1 MAEPAALAWRDRR
14 WAIAAAA
21 ACGLP
26 LLVLLPVG
34 LALGLV
40 ATGAIGALATRRTAW
55 PAWLRALLALLLG
68 AAVFGAYDFRFGR
81 DAGCA
86 MLLAMLALKVA
97 ESRSLRDARSLVGFG
112 LFAGFA
118 AFLQD
123 QGLLT
128 MALAVPG
135 LVLAL
140 AAAQRLAEAEAGLA
154 APAAV
159 GARVRG
165 VGRALA
171 LALPLALVGFWLFP
185 RLATPL
191 WGLPQNAAAM
201 PGVSGEMAPGDW
213 LELLVDDSPAFRVR
227 FLDPA
232 PPPPRMYWR
241 GVVLWDFD
249 GQRWTR
255 RPGFGAPPALAP
267 VGPPIRYEVTLEPT
281 ERRFLFSLDLPRAAP
296 EGARIG
302 ADFGVVAE
310 APVRS
315 VLRYANTAWEFDA
328 AGWTLPEAQRAA
340 ALSLPPDRNP
350 RAAAAARAWRDAGAD
365 DAQVVRE
372 ALAWF
377 GREFSYSL
385 LPPPLGRERVDEFL
399 FETRVGYCEHFASA
413 FVVLMRSAGVPARV
427 VTGYAGGRRNRI
439 DDEWVVRN
447 SDAHAWAEVWLVGR
461 GWVRVDP
468 TAAVPQDRI
477 LDDGDGPPGP
487 GRDAAE
493 SPLLGLLDVADWIRA
508 GWTDLVLGYDAARQ
522 AMLLRPFGIARAS
535 GQQVAMAF
543 IVAAGLALGLTLLV
557 MLRGRVREPDP
568 LLRAWRRFVRR
579 FAGGPADKRADEPA
593 GAWAERLAE
602 AYPRDAGALRALV
615 ADFEALRYAPPGE
628 GRDAAARQALAHRLR
643 GFRPRRTSHHRA

>member
-1 MAEPAALAWRDRR
+1 MAEHAVLAWRDRR
-14 WAIAAAA
+14 WAIAAAV

-34 LALGLV
+34 LALGLA
-40 ATGAIGALATRRTAW
+40 ATGAIGAAATRRAPW
-55 PAWLRALLALLLG
+55 PAWLRALLAVLLG
-68 AAVFGAYDFRFGR
+68 AGVFGAYDFRLGR

-86 MLLAMLALKVA
+86 MLLAMLALKIA
-97 ESRSLRDARSLVGFG
+97 ESRTLRDARSLVGFG

-123 QGLLT
+123 QGPLT

-135 LVLAL
+135 LAVAL
-140 AAAQRLAEAEAGLA
+140 AAAQRLAEAEAGVPDP
-154 APAAV
+154 APP
-159 GARVRG
+159 GPRLRG
-165 VGRALA
+165 IGRALA

-191 WGLPQNAAAM
+191 WGLPQNAAAS

-255 RPGFGAPPALAP
+255 RPGFGAPPELAP
-267 VGPPIRYEVTLEPT
+267 VGAPIRYEVTLEPT

-302 ADFGVVAE
+302 ADFGVVADE
-310 APVRS
+310 PVRS
-315 VLRYANTAWEFDA
+315 VRRYANTAWTLDVA
-328 AGWTLPEAQRAA
+328 AWTLPGEQRAA
-340 ALSLPPDRNP
+340 ALALPPGGNP
-350 RAAAAARAWRDAGAD
+350 RAVAAAQAWRAAGAD

-372 ALAWF
+372 AIAWF
-377 GREFSYSL
+377 ARDFSYSL

-399 FETRVGYCEHFASA
+399 FDTRVGYCEHFASA
-413 FVVLMRSAGVPARV
+413 FVVLMRAAGVPARV

-447 SDAHAWAEVWLVGR
+447 ADAHAWAEVWLDGR

-468 TAAVPQDRI
+468 TAAVPENRI
-477 LDDGDGPPGP
+477 LDDGGGPPGP
-487 GRDAAE
+487 GRDAVD
-493 SPLLGLLDVADWIRA
+493 SPLLGLLDVADWVRA

-522 AMLLRPFGIARAS
+522 AMLLRPFGIERAS
-535 GQQVAMAF
+535 GQQVAVAF
-543 IVAAGLALGLTLLV
+543 IAAAGLALGLTLLV

-579 FAGGPADKRADEPA
+579 FAGGPADKRPDEPA
-593 GAWAERLAE
+593 GAWARRLAE
-602 AYPRDAGALRALV
+602 AYPHQADALLALV
-615 ADFEALRYAPPGE
+615 ADFEALRYAPPGDVD
-628 GRDAAARQALAHRLR
+628 RDALLRRLR
-643 GFRPRRTSHHRA
+643 GFRPRATSHRRA